1 MNIHVLWF
9 QAETLSDVHI
19 VSRFFPS
26 CVWQHLDIPPECLQ
40 YSEQLENAQSE
51 LIKMDSYR
59 VRSLFGL
66 CVCVCVRVFV
76 RVCACVCVRVC
87 VCVCVC
93 VSLCVHVCAHVC
105 LCVFFNSNCRHC
117 CGFTQ
122 APRDKAICILNC
134 AKLIMTVLEHAA
146 AETGVCVCVHM
157 CVCACMRLPH
167 SYSHTYTHTHSHSRN
182 ISPCALFALLS
193 TTAVHRSGCLCSA
206 PDICGTQGAAS
217 KPHQQPQIH

>member
-87 VCVCVC
+87 VCVCC
-93 VSLCVHVCAHVC
+93 VRVW
-105 LCVFFNSNCRHC
+105 
-117 CGFTQ
+117 
-122 APRDKAICILNC
+122 
-134 AKLIMTVLEHAA
+134 
-146 AETGVCVCVHM
+146 VCVCVCAA
-157 CVCACMRLPH
+157 CVYLCQSACLG
-167 SYSHTYTHTHSHSRN
+167 
-182 ISPCALFALLS
+182 
-193 TTAVHRSGCLCSA
+193 V
-206 PDICGTQGAAS
+206 
-217 KPHQQPQIH
+217 